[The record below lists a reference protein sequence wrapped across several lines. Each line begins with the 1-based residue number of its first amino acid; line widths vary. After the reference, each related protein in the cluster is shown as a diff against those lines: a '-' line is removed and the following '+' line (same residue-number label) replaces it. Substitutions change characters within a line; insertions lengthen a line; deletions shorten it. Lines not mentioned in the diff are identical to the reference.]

1 MMSFFT
7 YLTIHQYEASS
18 RLRAQAGYPSQ
29 LGSRQFPSKLWPQA
43 YSLCLFFPRSSSAS

>member
-29 LGSRQFPSKLWPQA
+29 LGPSQLPSQ
-43 YSLCLFFPRSSSAS
+43 LQHRAS